1 MQEIEYGFKNEANS
15 LIIERDILTKT
26 IFRVYQQDSNL
37 TKIQRD
43 KLLTR
48 YQHQLAVVVTKIEE
62 IGKAMRHTGTNPL
75 DEGLLAA
82 MEQKLSRI
90 DERLQE
96 MSSKIAPSN
105 KRTERQIQKSALNM
119 QSPVQ
124 KNKKKSAYTSD
135 MKLDSNNHMPLEIT
149 TLTQVPTELPEFFR
163 RKLKP
168 SVSKIQHVEPS
179 DNEKVVKIVENVSE
193 VKVIQSN
200 VCEYPDCTNPKFSNK
215 HCSVHTDPNAKESTN
230 IEKKVV
236 LSGLEVEK
244 MPQAEIDDGLSDDSN
259 LEDDDVDFCIC
270 LYVCFLGVMIF
281 DDISC
286 TFSSILDNFCSI
298 ATNSPSSE

>member
-1 MQEIEYGFKNEANS
+1 MQEIEYGIKNEVNS

-26 IFRVYQQDSNL
+26 IFRVYQKDSNL

-62 IGKAMRHTGTNPL
+62 IGNAMRHTGTNPL
-75 DEGLLAA
+75 DEGLFAA

-90 DERLQE
+90 DEKVQE
-96 MSSKIAPSN
+96 MSSKITTPN
-105 KRTERQIQKSALNM
+105 KRAERQIQKNTQPS
-119 QSPVQ
+119 VQ
-124 KNKKKSAYTSD
+124 KRKKKSIYTSD

-163 RKLKP
+163 KKLKP

-179 DNEKVVKIVENVSE
+179 YNEKVVKIVENVSE
-193 VKVIQSN
+193 VKVTQPN

-230 IEKKVV
+230 VEKKVV

-244 MPQAEIDDGLSDDSN
+244 VPQAEIDDGLPDDGN
-259 LEDDDVDFCIC
+259 LEDDDIDVSEITKRIEKS
-270 LYVCFLGVMIF
+270 L
-281 DDISC
+281 
-286 TFSSILDNFCSI
+286 SSLDQ
-298 ATNSPSSE
+298 AEVE

>member
-1 MQEIEYGFKNEANS
+1 MQEIEYSTKNEANS

-48 YQHQLAVVVTKIEE
+48 YQYQLGVVVTKIEE
-62 IGKAMRHTGTNPL
+62 LGNAMRNTGTNHS
-75 DEGLLAA
+75 DEGLFAA

-96 MSSKIAPSN
+96 MSSKITPSN
-105 KRTERQIQKSALNM
+105 KRAERQTQRNV
-119 QSPVQ
+119 QSSVQ
-124 KNKKKSAYTSD
+124 KNKKKSTYTSD
-135 MKLDSNNHMPLEIT
+135 VKLGSNNYEPLEIT
-149 TLTQVPTELPEFFR
+149 TLTQIPNGLPEFFKK
-163 RKLKP
+163 KLKP
-168 SVSKIQHVEPS
+168 SIPKTQHVEPS

-193 VKVIQSN
+193 VKVTHSN

-215 HCSVHTDPNAKESTN
+215 HCSVHTDPNAKESITS
-230 IEKKVV
+230 EKKVV

-244 MPQAEIDDGLSDDSN
+244 MPQAEIDDGLPDDSN
-259 LEDDDVDFCIC
+259 LEDDDVD
-270 LYVCFLGVMIF
+270 
-281 DDISC
+281 ISAL
-286 TFSSILDNFCSI
+286 TKKMNESLDKLDQ
-298 ATNSPSSE
+298 AEVE

>member
-1 MQEIEYGFKNEANS
+1 MQEIEYSTKNEANS

-48 YQHQLAVVVTKIEE
+48 YQYQLGVVVTKIEE
-62 IGKAMRHTGTNPL
+62 LGNAMRNTGTNHS
-75 DEGLLAA
+75 DEGLFAA

-90 DERLQE
+90 DERLEE
-96 MSSKIAPSN
+96 MSSRKTPSN
-105 KRTERQIQKSALNM
+105 KHAERQTQRNV
-119 QSPVQ
+119 QSSVQ
-124 KNKKKSAYTSD
+124 KNKKKSTYTSD
-135 MKLDSNNHMPLEIT
+135 VKLGSNNYGPLEIT
-149 TLTQVPTELPEFFR
+149 TLTQIPNGLPEFFKK
-163 RKLKP
+163 KLKP
-168 SVSKIQHVEPS
+168 SIPKTQHVEPS

-193 VKVIQSN
+193 VKVTHSN

-244 MPQAEIDDGLSDDSN
+244 VPQAEIDDGLPDDSN
-259 LEDDDVDFCIC
+259 LEDDDVDVSEITKRIEKS
-270 LYVCFLGVMIF
+270 L
-281 DDISC
+281 
-286 TFSSILDNFCSI
+286 SSLDQ
-298 ATNSPSSE
+298 AEVE

>member
-1 MQEIEYGFKNEANS
+1 MQEIEYSFRNEANS

-26 IFRVYQQDSNL
+26 IFRVYQKDSNL

-48 YQHQLAVVVTKIEE
+48 YQHQLAVVVTKIDE
-62 IGKAMRHTGTNPL
+62 IGKAMRDTGTNHS
-75 DEGLLAA
+75 DEGLFAA

-96 MSSKIAPSN
+96 MSSKITPSN
-105 KRTERQIQKSALNM
+105 KRAERQTQKNV
-119 QSPVQ
+119 QSSVQ
-124 KNKKKSAYTSD
+124 KNKKKSTYTSD
-135 MKLDSNNHMPLEIT
+135 VKLGSNNYGPLEIT
-149 TLTQVPTELPEFFR
+149 TLTQIPNGLPEFFKK
-163 RKLKP
+163 KLKP
-168 SVSKIQHVEPS
+168 SIPKTQHVEPS

-193 VKVIQSN
+193 VKVTQSN

-259 LEDDDVDFCIC
+259 LEDDDVDVSEITKRIEKS
-270 LYVCFLGVMIF
+270 L
-281 DDISC
+281 
-286 TFSSILDNFCSI
+286 SSLDQ
-298 ATNSPSSE
+298 AEVE

>member
-1 MQEIEYGFKNEANS
+1 MQEIEYGFRNEANS

-26 IFRVYQQDSNL
+26 IFRVYQQDSHL

-48 YQHQLAVVVTKIEE
+48 YQHQLAVVVSKIEE
-62 IGKAMRHTGTNPL
+62 LGNAMRNTGTNHS
-75 DEGLLAA
+75 DEGLFAA
-82 MEQKLSRI
+82 MEQKLSNM

-96 MSSKIAPSN
+96 ISSKISTP
-105 KRTERQIQKSALNM
+105 KKQVERQTQRSKSYTQQSIQKHR
-119 QSPVQ
+119 
-124 KNKKKSAYTSD
+124 KKSTRQLG
-135 MKLDSNNHMPLEIT
+135 MNLGSNRYEPLEIT
-149 TLTQVPTELPEFFR
+149 TLTTVPTELPEFFR
-163 RKLKP
+163 KKLKQ

-179 DNEKVVKIVENVSE
+179 DNEKVVKIVENVSQ
-193 VKVIQSN
+193 VQVTQSN

-244 MPQAEIDDGLSDDSN
+244 VPQAEIDDGLLDDSN
-259 LEDDDVDFCIC
+259 LEDDDVDLSEIKKRIEKS
-270 LYVCFLGVMIF
+270 L
-281 DDISC
+281 
-286 TFSSILDNFCSI
+286 SSLDQ
-298 ATNSPSSE
+298 AEVE

>member
-1 MQEIEYGFKNEANS
+1 MQEIEYSFRNEANS

-26 IFRVYQQDSNL
+26 IFRVYQQDSHL

-48 YQHQLAVVVTKIEE
+48 YQHQLAVVVSKIEE
-62 IGKAMRHTGTNPL
+62 LGNAMKSTTNHS
-75 DEGLLAA
+75 DEGLFAA
-82 MEQKLSRI
+82 MEQKLSTM

-96 MSSKIAPSN
+96 ISLKISTPK
-105 KRTERQIQKSALNM
+105 KRTETQTQRSKSYTQSSIQKH
-119 QSPVQ
+119 
-124 KNKKKSAYTSD
+124 KKKSAYQSD
-135 MKLDSNNHMPLEIT
+135 MNMGSNRHGPLEIT

-163 RKLKP
+163 KKLKP

-193 VKVIQSN
+193 VKVTQSN

-215 HCSVHTDPNAKESTN
+215 HCSVHTDPNAKESITK
-230 IEKKVV
+230 EKQVV

-244 MPQAEIDDGLSDDSN
+244 IPQAEIDDGLSDDNN
-259 LEDDDVDFCIC
+259 LEDDDVDINE
-270 LYVCFLGVMIF
+270 LTKKIEKSL
-281 DDISC
+281 SN
-286 TFSSILDNFCSI
+286 LDQ
-298 ATNSPSSE
+298 AEVE

>member
-1 MQEIEYGFKNEANS
+1 MQEIEYGFKNEVNS

-62 IGKAMRHTGTNPL
+62 IGNAMRHTGTNPL
-75 DEGLLAA
+75 DEGLFAA

-90 DERLQE
+90 DEKVQE
-96 MSSKIAPSN
+96 MSSKITTPN
-105 KRTERQIQKSALNM
+105 KRAERQIQKNTQPS
-119 QSPVQ
+119 VQ
-124 KNKKKSAYTSD
+124 KRKKKSIYTSD

-163 RKLKP
+163 KKP
-168 SVSKIQHVEPS
+168 KQSVSKIQHVEPS
-179 DNEKVVKIVENVSE
+179 YNEKTVKIVENVSE
-193 VKVIQSN
+193 VKVTQSN

-215 HCSVHTDPNAKESTN
+215 HCSVHTNPNAKEPIN

-244 MPQAEIDDGLSDDSN
+244 VPQAEIDDGLSDDSN
-259 LEDDDVDFCIC
+259 LEDDDVDVSEITKRIEKS
-270 LYVCFLGVMIF
+270 L
-281 DDISC
+281 
-286 TFSSILDNFCSI
+286 SSLDQ
-298 ATNSPSSE
+298 AEVE

>member
-26 IFRVYQQDSNL
+26 IFRVYQQDSHL

-75 DEGLLAA
+75 DEGLFAA

-96 MSSKIAPSN
+96 MSSKIDPSN

-119 QSPVQ
+119 QSSVQ

-135 MKLDSNNHMPLEIT
+135 MKLTSNNYRPLEIT
-149 TLTQVPTELPEFFR
+149 TLTQVPNELPEFFR
-163 RKLKP
+163 RKFKP

-179 DNEKVVKIVENVSE
+179 DNEKAVKIVENVSE
-193 VKVIQSN
+193 IKVTQSN

-230 IEKKVV
+230 IEKKVI

-244 MPQAEIDDGLSDDSN
+244 VPQAEIDDGLPDDSN
-259 LEDDDVDFCIC
+259 LEDDDVDVSEITKRIEKS
-270 LYVCFLGVMIF
+270 L
-281 DDISC
+281 
-286 TFSSILDNFCSI
+286 SSLDQ
-298 ATNSPSSE
+298 AEVE

>member
-1 MQEIEYGFKNEANS
+1 MQEIEYSTKNEANS

-48 YQHQLAVVVTKIEE
+48 YQYQLGVVVTKIEE
-62 IGKAMRHTGTNPL
+62 LGNAMRNTGTNHS
-75 DEGLLAA
+75 DEGLFAA

-96 MSSKIAPSN
+96 MSSKITPSN
-105 KRTERQIQKSALNM
+105 KRAERQTQRNV
-119 QSPVQ
+119 QSSVQ
-124 KNKKKSAYTSD
+124 KNKKKSTYTSD
-135 MKLDSNNHMPLEIT
+135 VKLGSNNYGPLEIT
-149 TLTQVPTELPEFFR
+149 TLTQIPNGLPEFF
-163 RKLKP
+163 KKKFKP
-168 SVSKIQHVEPS
+168 SIPKTQHVEPS

-193 VKVIQSN
+193 VKVTHSN

-215 HCSVHTDPNAKESTN
+215 HCSVHTDPNAKESITS
-230 IEKKVV
+230 EKKVV

-244 MPQAEIDDGLSDDSN
+244 MPQAEIDDGLPDDSN
-259 LEDDDVDFCIC
+259 LEDDDVD
-270 LYVCFLGVMIF
+270 
-281 DDISC
+281 ISAL
-286 TFSSILDNFCSI
+286 TKKMNESLDKLDQ
-298 ATNSPSSE
+298 AEVE

>member
-1 MQEIEYGFKNEANS
+1 MQEIEYSTKNEANS

-48 YQHQLAVVVTKIEE
+48 YQYQLGVVVTKIEE
-62 IGKAMRHTGTNPL
+62 LGNAMRNTGTNHS
-75 DEGLLAA
+75 DEGLFAA

-96 MSSKIAPSN
+96 MSSKITPSN
-105 KRTERQIQKSALNM
+105 KRAERQTQKNV
-119 QSPVQ
+119 QSSVQ
-124 KNKKKSAYTSD
+124 KNKKKSTYTSD
-135 MKLDSNNHMPLEIT
+135 VKLGSNNYGPLEIT
-149 TLTQVPTELPEFFR
+149 TLTQIPNRLPEFF
-163 RKLKP
+163 KKKFKASIP
-168 SVSKIQHVEPS
+168 KTQHVEPS

-193 VKVIQSN
+193 VKVTHSN

-215 HCSVHTDPNAKESTN
+215 HCSVHTDPNVKESITS
-230 IEKKVV
+230 EKKVV

-244 MPQAEIDDGLSDDSN
+244 IPQAEIDDGLPDDSN
-259 LEDDDVDFCIC
+259 LEDDDVD
-270 LYVCFLGVMIF
+270 
-281 DDISC
+281 ISAL
-286 TFSSILDNFCSI
+286 TKKMNESLDKLDQ
-298 ATNSPSSE
+298 AEVE

>member
-26 IFRVYQQDSNL
+26 IFRVYQQDSHL
-37 TKIQRD
+37 TEIQRD

-75 DEGLLAA
+75 DEGLFAA

-96 MSSKIAPSN
+96 MSSKIDPSN

-119 QSPVQ
+119 QSSVQ

-135 MKLDSNNHMPLEIT
+135 MKLTSNNYRPLEIT
-149 TLTQVPTELPEFFR
+149 TLTQVPNELPEFFR
-163 RKLKP
+163 RKFKP
-168 SVSKIQHVEPS
+168 SVSKIQHMES
-179 DNEKVVKIVENVSE
+179 NDNEKVVKIEGNVNE
-193 VKVIQSN
+193 VKVTQSN
-200 VCEYPDCTNPKFSNK
+200 VCEYPDCNNPKFSNK
-215 HCSVHTDPNAKESTN
+215 HCSVHTGSNVKKSDNNEKEV
-230 IEKKVV
+230 I

-244 MPQAEIDDGLSDDSN
+244 SEKVTMT
-259 LEDDDVDFCIC
+259 
-270 LYVCFLGVMIF
+270 
-281 DDISC
+281 DDIS
-286 TFSSILDNFCSI
+286 SDDNNVEEDDGDLSEIKKRIEQSLSNLDQ
-298 ATNSPSSE
+298 AEVE